1 MNNKQYKEK
10 NLDNKAFTLLK
21 EEGID
26 FPNEETLDLLQCFFK
41 TFGDATRLKILF
53 AIRDKEICVCH
64 LAQLVKLNQTTL
76 SHQLAKLYSLR
87 LVKKRKEGKMIFYSL
102 DDEHVLE
109 ILGTGFQHILEKEK
123 KNGRT

>member
-1 MNNKQYKEK
+1 MEK
-10 NLDNKAFTLLK
+10 DRFINLETADTN
-21 EEGID
+21 
-26 FPNEETLDLLQCFFK
+26 FPPQEILESLQCFFK

-53 AIRDKEICVCH
+53 AMRDKELCVCH
-64 LAQLVKLNQTTL
+64 LAQLVNLNQTTL

-109 ILGTGFQHILEKEK
+109 ILGTGYQHILEKEK
-123 KNGRT
+123 KNGRV